1 MPTSEEI
8 SAFAGKNGAYYAR
21 AWKRLG
27 TPGPTTAGF
36 NGAAFFCSYF
46 WILYRRLY
54 DLAAIFGALF
64 VIEVISSDWYFTS
77 HPQLQEAQRSWDL
90 LIRVVI
96 SVVAGQFGNLW
107 YLRHATRMIDYAR
120 RKQVEPAT
128 LGGTSTVAVLIGTA
142 AIIAAAGIAFVVS
155 GFFQGVAPE

>member
-8 SAFAGKNGAYYAR
+8 AAFAGKNQAYYAR
-21 AWKRLG
+21 AWKRLN
-27 TPGPTTAGF
+27 TPGATTAGF

-64 VIEVISSDWYFTS
+64 LIEVISSDWYFTS
-77 HPQLQEAQRSWDL
+77 HPQLQEAQKSWDL

-120 RKQVEPAT
+120 RKAVDPAT
-128 LGGTSTVAVLIGTA
+128 LGGTSRVAVLVGTV
-142 AIIAAAGIAFVVS
+142 AIIVAGGIGFVVS
-155 GFFQGVAPE
+155 DYFQGAAPE